1 MSTQH
6 KTNFQEQNG
15 GFQMVELLHSIM
27 QLNWIT
33 MNLHF
38 ILFFFGFD

>member
-15 GFQMVELLHSIM
+15 GTIALDHATKLDNHELAFYS
-27 QLNWIT
+27 
-33 MNLHF
+33 
-38 ILFFFGFD
+38 FFFGFD